1 MQIVY
6 TEEQEQLREVV
17 SRFLQAK
24 STAVDVRRLM
34 ASSEGYDPAVWEQ
47 LCGEVGLAGTHIPE
61 EYGGVGFGPV
71 ELGIVSEEMGRH
83 LYCGPFFASSVMAGY
98 ALLNGATETHK
109 TAILPGIA
117 SGDQIA
123 TLVLDNLNNP
133 EKVGAALKANEKH
146 VVSGVA
152 PIVID
157 AHIADVLIVAASTA
171 EGLGLYLVKAD
182 AAGLTIT
189 PQEALDPTRK
199 LSRVSFNEVS
209 AERIGG
215 LTEALLNRTWDEIC
229 SVLAHEMIGGAQYLF
244 ESTLEYTKV
253 RVQFGRP
260 IGSFQALKH
269 RCADLLME
277 LEFAKAAIHHAAFC
291 LAAGDGEPYVAS
303 MAKAMASDT
312 YMEAAKAGV
321 QLRGGIG
328 FTWEEDTH
336 LWFKRAKSSEVFMGS
351 AHMHRERM
359 MTMIETTSSH
369 DKGEQP

>member
-312 YMEAAKAGV
+312 YMEAARAGV

-359 MTMIETTSSH
+359 MTMIERTPNH
-369 DKGEQP
+369 DTGAQA